1 MEVYAVYLV
10 DLINSN
16 KLKTRAYMD
25 GEISQERTMLK
36 ISRQSSTSGFFS
48 FTVDQKSDSS

>member
-1 MEVYAVYLV
+1 MEVYAVYLF

-16 KLKTRAYMD
+16 KLKTRAYID

-36 ISRQSSTSGFFS
+36 NSRQSSTSGFFS
-48 FTVDQKSDSS
+48 FTVQVQASS